1 MVALT
6 FVFADSHISTQSHQA
21 QITSVCSVPYKT
33 GGDFEYFTAGDDGF
47 LIKWNENNEGEHYQI
62 SDVGIKMIAISPNGN
77 LVAVYESDGGSVN
90 KVSVWDWRTLTRKK
104 FWRYKDS
111 ITSLKFSAKGTYLI
125 VGTASVDGVEFYNT
139 SNWSKINKIK
149 ANTGIVN
156 YIHTSDTEKTTVFYS
171 PAGNLSYYNMQTG
184 QLKEK
189 FTVAQGLSQ
198 AVLYND
204 NKFLAPRCGRD
215 TGA

>member
-1 MVALT
+1 MKKTSLIFIYLILSAVFL
-6 FVFADSHISTQSHQA
+6 FADAHISTQSHQA
-21 QITSVCSVPYKT
+21 QITSVRSVPYKT
-33 GGDFEYFTAGDDGF
+33 GSDFEYFTAGDDGF

-62 SDVGIKMIAISPNGN
+62 SDVGIKQIAVSPNGN
-77 LVAVYESDGGSVN
+77 LIAVYESDGGSVN

-111 ITSLKFSAKGTYLI
+111 ITSLEFSAKGTYLI

-156 YIHTSDTEKTTVFYS
+156 YIHTSDTEKTVVFFGTILLYS
-171 PAGNLSYYNMQTG
+171 GLD
-184 QLKEK
+184 
-189 FTVAQGLSQ
+189 VA
-198 AVLYND
+198 Y
-204 NKFLAPRCGRD
+204 KD
-215 TGA
+215 TN